1 MNKEQSKTQI
11 IQPGERIGL
20 IADCHGM
27 LEPLKVVLE
36 DMKKRGITKIYS
48 LGDNIG
54 TGVNPSE
61 VMDLLDEYKVISIA
75 GNSED
80 YITFGIE
87 PFSKYINERSSRGK
101 ERIKN
106 IEWTKAQLSGEQI
119 EKIKLFPRSID
130 LIIGG
135 KKVALCHFFTD
146 VRFSFGH
153 FGAKKYQESIAS
165 NDISYLN
172 EFYNIT
178 NSNQEKEYILNQIS
192 WFNLMWDEKI
202 ENPYIRSLNDAL
214 KRPLFDGKKIQ
225 YYDAIFQ
232 GHVHWKLYDL
242 NHDELVPDIYSI
254 RAVGMGAREENLDFD
269 KASYVILTALTDG
282 FDIEEVCNLEYDKE
296 KMKRKILNSDGNNP
310 SIRLFTGID
319 KPN

>member
-1 MNKEQSKTQI
+1 MNDESKVQI
-11 IQPGERIGL
+11 IQPGEKIGL

-36 DMKKRGITKIYS
+36 DMQRRGITKIYS

-54 TGVNPSE
+54 TGINPSE
-61 VMDLLDEYKVISIA
+61 VMDLLDEYKVISIS

-87 PFSKYINERSSRGK
+87 SFSKYINENSPRGK

-106 IEWTKAQLSGEQI
+106 IEWTKNHLTSKQI
-119 EKIKLFPRSID
+119 EKIKLYPRSID

-153 FGAKKYQESIAS
+153 FGAKRYQESIAS

-178 NSNQEKEYILNQIS
+178 NSNQEKEYILNKIA
-192 WFNLMWDEKI
+192 WLNLIYSESGD
-202 ENPYIRSLNDAL
+202 NPYTRSLNDAL

-254 RAVGMGAREENLDFD
+254 RAVGMGAREENSDID
-269 KASYVILTALTDG
+269 RASYIILTALNDG
-282 FDIEEVCNLEYDKE
+282 FDIEEVCDLKYDKE
-296 KMKRKILNSDGNNP
+296 KMKKKILISDGNNP